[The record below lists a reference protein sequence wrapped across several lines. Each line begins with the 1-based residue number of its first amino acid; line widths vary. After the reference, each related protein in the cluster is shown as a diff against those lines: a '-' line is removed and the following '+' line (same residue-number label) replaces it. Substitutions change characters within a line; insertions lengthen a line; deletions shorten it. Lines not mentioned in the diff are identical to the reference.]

1 MIVVYMAQLNL
12 FGMIHTLQ
20 AADGNEQELLG
31 SIAIIEQKLQEMSA
45 VLTNN
50 RDRNYTLLLLKLA
63 QDHYRLLHHK
73 ENISIDTLEFKN
85 LYDRIELS
93 LAKSR
98 EYI

>member
-1 MIVVYMAQLNL
+1 MAQLNL
-12 FGMIHTLQ
+12 FGMVHTLQ

-31 SIAIIEQKLQEMSA
+31 AIGIIEQKFQEMSA
-45 VLTNN
+45 LLTNS

-63 QDHYRLLHHK
+63 QEHYRAIHKK
-73 ENISIDTLEFKN
+73 ENISTEALEFKN
-85 LYDRIELS
+85 LYDRIEIS

>member
-1 MIVVYMAQLNL
+1 MAQLNL

-20 AADGNEQELLG
+20 AVDGNDQELLG
-31 SIAIIEQKLQEMSA
+31 SIAIIEQIFQEMGS
-45 VLTNN
+45 VLTNS

-63 QDHYRLLHHK
+63 QEHYRVLHKK
-73 ENISIDTLEFKN
+73 ENISIDALEFKN
-85 LYDRIELS
+85 LYDRIEFS